1 MIHTII
7 NPSDKY
13 TIDCDDMAVLT
24 AAIFVL
30 GDIDDRNKFL
40 SLIRVA
46 DENEQ
51 KKIIEDWYKEKQTSL
66 SDIGGR
72 AKELAKLLTK

>member
-1 MIHTII
+1 M
-7 NPSDKY
+7 K
-13 TIDCDDMAVLT
+13 M
-24 AAIFVL
+24 
-30 GDIDDRNKFL
+30 NK
-40 SLIRVA
+40 
-46 DENEQ
+46 